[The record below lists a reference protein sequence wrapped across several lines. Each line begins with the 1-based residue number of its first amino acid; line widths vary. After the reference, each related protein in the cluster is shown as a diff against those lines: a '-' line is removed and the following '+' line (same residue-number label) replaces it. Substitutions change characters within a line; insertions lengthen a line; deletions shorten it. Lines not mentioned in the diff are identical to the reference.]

1 MTVIKMLDKQKA
13 NIYDGYLRVAEANE
27 PRFIQQNLRQNL
39 QQNLRSVSPDSCLL
53 RVSSGVFVP

>member
-27 PRFIQQNLRQNL
+27 PRFIQQNL
-39 QQNLRSVSPDSCLL
+39 QQNLE
-53 RVSSGVFVP
+53 